1 MFYLHPT
8 LLTIIHFLNFFIIF
22 QFCYKTV
29 VDFYFCTNTMIV
41 RNGNG
46 GIDMID
52 QPMEFFRN
60 LPTKTCAHCGKK
72 LMSNTKHTITNVMIA
87 FTKNSSFE
95 HKNLADIV
103 Y

>member
-1 MFYLHPT
+1 MHVSLTFYIVNYNPFPKL
-8 LLTIIHFLNFFIIF
+8 FINF

-29 VDFYFCTNTMIV
+29 VDFYFCTNTIIV

-60 LPTKTCAHCGKK
+60 LPTKTCAHCGKEIDEQHEAYHNK
-72 LMSNTKHTITNVMIA
+72 CDDCVH
-87 FTKNSSFE
+87 E
-95 HKNLADIV
+95 E
-103 Y
+103 

>member
-1 MFYLHPT
+1 MQFYLHPT
-8 LLTIIHFLNFFIIF
+8 LLTIIHFLNFFINF

-29 VDFYFCTNTMIV
+29 VDFCFCTNTMIV

-60 LPTKTCAHCGKK
+60 LPTKTCANCGKEIDEQHEAYHNK
-72 LMSNTKHTITNVMIA
+72 CDDCVH
-87 FTKNSSFE
+87 E
-95 HKNLADIV
+95 E
-103 Y
+103 